1 MKKKNMVLVALLA
14 MLVGLCAYGT
24 VAYFAGEAHVTN
36 VITTGTVDVKLVETK
51 ADGSP
56 WEDVNGVVA
65 GEVVDKHVWVENT
78 GTADAW
84 VRVQVITSAVS
95 ADGSQELSDT
105 VIDKDFNLSPTE
117 EGDTAY
123 WVPGEGGWYYYSV
136 PLAPGASTEKLFQN
150 VTFDTSMGN
159 AYQGAV
165 IHVDVTAQAV
175 QSKNNPIPTGGDVT
189 DLVGWP
195 TN

>member
-1 MKKKNMVLVALLA
+1 
-14 MLVGLCAYGT
+14 
-24 VAYFAGEAHVTN
+24 VAYFSGEAHVTN
-36 VITTGTVDVKLVETK
+36 VITTGTVNVELVETK
-51 ADGSP
+51 DDGTP
-56 WEDVNGVVA
+56 WEDVDGVVA

-78 GTADAW
+78 GTAPAW

-105 VIDKDFNLSPTE
+105 VIEKDFNLSPAQ

-123 WVPGEGGWYYYSV
+123 WVPGEGGWYYYSE
-136 PLAPGASTEKLFQN
+136 PLAPGAATEKLFQN
-150 VTFDTSMGN
+150 VTFDTAMGN

-175 QSKNNPIPTGGDVT
+175 QSKNNPIPDGGDVT
-189 DLVGWP
+189 DLAGWP
-195 TN
+195 AN